1 MTGVD
6 SALKA
11 VEVASRVLAGLTS
24 PILGA
29 RELSRLL
36 VSLGCDLEDPDYRT
50 FVGIDSETDALPV
63 GSARRHWAAQA
74 LAEKA
79 PDIARA
85 EEWALDFGRDAFAN
99 VIARFGQAV

>member
-1 MTGVD
+1 M
-6 SALKA
+6 
-11 VEVASRVLAGLTS
+11 TS

-36 VSLGCDLEDPDYRT
+36 ASLGCDLDDPDYRT

-63 GSARRHWAAQA
+63 GRTREHWAPEA

-79 PDIARA
+79 ADIARA
-85 EEWALDFGRDAFAN
+85 EKWAIEFGRDAFAN
-99 VIARFGQAV
+99 VVARFGKAV